1 LKDYKAQPLQGQ
13 EQAMFKD
20 LCSVID
26 KQTINKLL
34 TGEIDKKISPV
45 ITDPLSKM

>member
-1 LKDYKAQPLQGQ
+1 MQPLQGQ

-26 KQTINKLL
+26 KQTITKLL
-34 TGEIDKKISPV
+34 TGHIDSVISP
-45 ITDPLSKM
+45 IQKDPLAGK